1 MKNWFRR
8 SKDDSRAALREALA
22 GKEPP
27 TFQAGV
33 ASLLADI
40 RNPDTPNQHI
50 VHQLESHP
58 ALVVGVLRMVNSA
71 AFGMGR
77 QIDTLDH
84 AVALL
89 GRSALELFVL
99 GQMAREAL
107 PLPVA
112 PGFDAR
118 RFWTS
123 SFARAGL
130 ARTLSDRLHPAEGPR
145 CFVAGL
151 LQDMAV
157 PLAASARPQEY
168 GKALEA
174 WHASPEVN
182 LSDIEQELLG
192 WTHEELGA
200 HLGVVWELPDSLV
213 QIIGDHHAAPDGK
226 SSGDEPGLPAV
237 RLVSTYRE
245 TLREFG
251 LEVLVEQARS
261 RFELDP
267 DWVLEAVAN
276 SEKEAKQ
283 LAASVL
289 RKTG

>member
-1 MKNWFRR
+1 MKNWFRK
-8 SKDDSRAALREALA
+8 SKEDSRAALRDALA
-22 GKEPP
+22 GQEPP

-50 VHQLESHP
+50 VRQLESHP

-71 AFGMGR
+71 SFGAAR

-84 AVALL
+84 AVSLL

-99 GQMAREAL
+99 GQMCREAL

-130 ARTLSDRLHPAEGPR
+130 ARALSDRLHPAEGPR

-157 PLAASARPQEY
+157 PLAASARPEEY

-182 LSDIEQELLG
+182 LSEVERELLG

-200 HLGVVWELPDSLV
+200 HLGVVWELPNSLV
-213 QIIGDHHAAPDGK
+213 QIIGDHHTTT
-226 SSGDEPGLPAV
+226 GDLRPYEDSGLPAV
-237 RLVSTYRE
+237 RLVSNYRE
-245 TLREFG
+245 TLRKHG
-251 LEVLVEQARS
+251 VEVLVEQARS

-267 DWVLEAVAN
+267 DWVLNAVEESEA
-276 SEKEAKQ
+276 EAKV
-283 LAASVL
+283 LAASLL
-289 RKTG
+289 RKAG